1 MRKTNDEEQIREN
14 NTFNIVDVLLLDHE
28 YLKEC
33 IEVLKDEDSEPR
45 AKMKYARGFLDA
57 LKKHSEGEKKAL
69 YAALENYE
77 DVRFEILEAEVE
89 HGIVDQKVKMLTDK
103 IAHKQVLDDQLEA
116 EMKVLAELV
125 EHHVQ
130 EEEEEL
136 LPKLRRDLPQELL
149 NQMGFQFMTIR
160 QFTSK
165 DLRDEPELKKVVPMI
180 RRQQP
185 MSQAIYLKET
195 KKQLHA

>member
-1 MRKTNDEEQIREN
+1 MRKTNEEEQIREN

-33 IEVLKDEDSEPR
+33 IEVLKDEKSQSR
-45 AKMKYARGFLDA
+45 TKMKYTRGFLDA

-77 DVRFEILEAEVE
+77 DVRAEILEGEIE
-89 HGIVDQKVKMLTDK
+89 HGIVDQKVKILTDK
-103 IAHKQVLDDQLEA
+103 IAHKQTLDDHLEA
-116 EMKVLAELV
+116 EMKVLAEIV

-136 LPKLRRDLPQELL
+136 FPKLRRDLPKELL

-160 QFTSK
+160 QFTPK

-185 MSQAIYLKET
+185 LRQAAYLKET